1 METQTAVTPLRA
13 GDRRQRQ
20 FQQHGTPKPIF
31 FDKPSHPSSLSVKRT
46 KRSRPS
52 TCVPCSPLRSA
63 PPIQRYCRRLDYR
76 FGADTAKS
84 VSFGAPNSPLQFQHF
99 DQRFRKIR
107 LLGEGDFG
115 KVYEVERKSDRNRF
129 AIKKSIQPYTSKTD
143 RDRKFEEVR
152 AFELL
157 PRHPNIL
164 RFIQAWEEKQHL
176 FIQTELCVSSLQQ
189 YLDEKPVDSDMGWQ
203 LFIDILT
210 GLDHIHEHG
219 FIHLDIKPDN
229 ILIGQDGRYKIGDLG
244 LMNGRNRADSQKE
257 YREGDNRFMAPETL
271 QNIFTTRADVFSLGM
286 TILSTICDIE
296 LPKNGDLWLK
306 LRTDV
311 GLSTL
316 AAEDL
321 QKLPSDMQVLIC
333 EMIRADF
340 NMRPSCRDLLNNKII
355 TAHTPYSTNRSCGRN
370 KRSPYKKLKCMTMYL
385 TNRTRDL
392 FGNNN
397 PDTVDTSRLTDD
409 PIYRERSPAIT
420 PSSANRRS
428 SGGTASPSGRS
439 PQMSPLSTRFNNQ
452 RGDMDAEMAP
462 AVSSRLSKNL
472 LTLFDDQSDDD
483 DSFEF

>member
-20 FQQHGTPKPIF
+20 FPQHGTPKPIF

-52 TCVPCSPLRSA
+52 TCLPPCSPLRSA

-296 LPKNGDLWLK
+296 LPKNGDLWIK

-316 AAEDL
+316 AEEDL
-321 QKLPSDMQVLIC
+321 QRLPSDMQVLIC

-355 TAHTPYSTNRSCGRN
+355 TGHTPYNINRSCGRN
-370 KRSPYKKLKCMTMYL
+370 KRSPYKKLKCMKMYL
-385 TNRTRDL
+385 TNKTRDI

-397 PDTVDTSRLTDD
+397 PDTVDTSRLNDD

-452 RGDMDAEMAP
+452 REDAEMVP

-472 LTLFDDQSDDD
+472 LSLFDDQSDDD
-483 DSFEF
+483 DDSFEF